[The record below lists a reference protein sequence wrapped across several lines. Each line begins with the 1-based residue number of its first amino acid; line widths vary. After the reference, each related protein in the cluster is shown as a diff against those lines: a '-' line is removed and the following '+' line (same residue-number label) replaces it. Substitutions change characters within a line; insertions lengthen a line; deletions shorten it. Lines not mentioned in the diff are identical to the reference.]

1 MSQVSI
7 LRCREY
13 KKHLLKASIK
23 EALNLIGGIDR
34 FLHKGDRVLLKIN
47 LLSPKPPQTAVTTHP
62 VFVEALVELFK
73 ETGAGQVMVGDS
85 SGGAIAGKAVTGK
98 AFKVSEVQ
106 EAAEKAGAEVLNFDK
121 TGVEGIEVGNG
132 ETIYLAKPV
141 VDADLVVSVP
151 KLKTHSATLF
161 TGAVKNMY
169 GCIPGL
175 RKAEY
180 HRKYTKPHK
189 FARVIAD
196 IYSVSRVGL
205 AIMDGV
211 TGMEGNGPGSGI
223 PRDVGLVLASD
234 DGVALDSVACR
245 IIGYDPFK
253 ISHLVECHH
262 RGLGVADLDKIQV
275 KGLKIEDV
283 EIKDYKLPSN
293 AFLTYLPD
301 FIASSILNALKAVP
315 VADSARCTGCGVCS
329 ENCPPRVIRMQK
341 ALPVINYN
349 ECIECLCCH
358 ELCPQN
364 AMDLQFKSPIGKILK
379 KMLFHKRERR

>member
-1 MSQVSI
+1 MPQVSI

-13 KKHLLKASIK
+13 EKHLLKTTIR
-23 EALNLIGGIDR
+23 EALDLIGGINR
-34 FLHKGDRVLLKIN
+34 FMRKGYRVLLKIN
-47 LLSPKPPQTAVTTHP
+47 LLSPKPPQAAVTTHP

-73 ETGAGQVMVGDS
+73 EAGAGQVMVGDS
-85 SGGAIAGKAVTGK
+85 SGGAIAGRAVTGK
-98 AFKVSEVQ
+98 AFKVSGVQ
-106 EAAEKAGAEVLNFDK
+106 EAAERAGAKVLNFDK
-121 TGVEGIEVGNG
+121 TGVEGIEIRNG

-180 HRKYTKPHK
+180 HRRYPKPHR

-196 IYSVSRVGL
+196 IYSISRVGL

-211 TGMEGNGPGSGI
+211 TGMEGNGPGSGT

-234 DGVALDSVACR
+234 DGVALDSVTCR
-245 IIGYDPFK
+245 IIGYNPLK
-253 ISHLVECHH
+253 ISHLAECHR
-262 RGLGVADLDKIQV
+262 RGLGVVDLDKIQI

-283 EIKDYKLPSN
+283 EIGDYKLPSN
-293 AFLTYLPD
+293 AFLSYLPD
-301 FIASSILNALKAVP
+301 FIGSSILNALKAVP
-315 VADSARCTGCGVCS
+315 VADSSKCTGCGVCC
-329 ENCPPRVIRMQK
+329 ENCPPRVIRMQE
-341 ALPVINYN
+341 ALPVINYD

-364 AMDLQFKSPIGKILK
+364 AVDLRFKSPIGKILK
-379 KMLFHKRERR
+379 RLLFHKRERR